1 MIDPDE
7 EEPTALTNDQ
17 IMKKIEIIRKETLI
31 NLGKIFDQGVLKVY
45 LISNLIKN
53 KDKFDFP
60 MLLKDLLQELP
71 ETKKE
76 ILLRVVHSTN
86 EFIIEEKKKLLSN
99 RVGLF
104 ALASGMNQVLLYNFD
119 LQYRL
124 FRISAHRL

>member
-7 EEPTALTNDQ
+7 EEPTTLTNDQ

-86 EFIIEEKKKLLSN
+86 EFIIEEKKKLLSD
-99 RVGLF
+99 RVELF
-104 ALASGMNQVLLYNFD
+104 ALASG
-119 LQYRL
+119 R
-124 FRISAHRL
+124 